1 MTDLQVWNMTL
12 NAGEITEWSDRS
24 RPGNVIDWQSA
35 QINNRGLLLVEEEDE
50 HILQESPG
58 SYYIVLQNC
67 LP

>member
-12 NAGEITEWSDRS
+12 TGGEITEWSEGS

-58 SYYIVLQNC
+58 SYYRFLQYC